1 MLDQRP
7 MGVLHIRMAAIL
19 KMTATVGQI
28 CDGPIAKNLSKA
40 QFLHTSAGLMYLYEY
55 FYSKFHTCIR
65 RARKLHLH
73 LYAE

>member
-1 MLDQRP
+1 
-7 MGVLHIRMAAIL
+7 MAAIL
-19 KMTATVGQI
+19 KMATTVVMEQI
-28 CDGPIAKNLSKA
+28 CDGPIAKNLPKA

-55 FYSKFHTCIR
+55 FCSKFYTIVSY